1 MLTDTLLVRSTLSK
15 LKEEECFS
23 HCTTYTNKL
32 LHYSLYEWWFNV
44 HVILKK
50 RNTFMDSVNYK

>member
-50 RNTFMDSVNYK
+50 EILLWIV